1 MDALLDGLPPPPDA
15 QAALSDSERDEV
27 AGMVRTANLTRLT
40 LHAAAEA
47 EKTGNG
53 ENAALQKAQAALQNR
68 VSVSSAHNGDGDAA
82 PNWWTR
88 LLKRKQQ

>member
-1 MDALLDGLPPPPDA
+1 MDALLDGLPPPADA
-15 QAALSDSERDEV
+15 QAALSDAERDEV
-27 AGMVRTANLTRLT
+27 AGMVRTANLMRLT

-47 EKTGNG
+47 EKTENG
-53 ENAALQKAQAALQNR
+53 ENAALQKAQVALQNR
-68 VSVSSAHNGDGDAA
+68 VPLSATVGENGSAA